1 MEMYLGQLPYKVI
14 IGKKNKKQNS
24 IPTDSKSMPG
34 SHAPP
39 KKRDKNIALFQNEIR
54 GINKMI

>member
-39 KKRDKNIALFQNEIR
+39 LKKEI
-54 GINKMI
+54 KT